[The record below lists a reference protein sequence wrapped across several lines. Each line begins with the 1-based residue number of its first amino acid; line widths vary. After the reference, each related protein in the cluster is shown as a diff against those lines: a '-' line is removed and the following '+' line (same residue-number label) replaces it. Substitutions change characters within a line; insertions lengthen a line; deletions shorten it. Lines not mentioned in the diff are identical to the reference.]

1 MKRKDKEKEKMK
13 NKPKDKNKKEK
24 DVSTIL
30 STYETDENL
39 DIMIKD
45 IDKDL
50 DEESLQNFEEK
61 KFPEKVKKRKKQNRK
76 IVN

>member
-1 MKRKDKEKEKMK
+1 MK
-13 NKPKDKNKKEK
+13 NKPKDKKKKEK
-24 DVSTIL
+24 DISTIL

-50 DEESLQNFEEK
+50 DEESLQNFEEE
-61 KFPEKVKKRKKQNRK
+61 KFP
-76 IVN
+76 